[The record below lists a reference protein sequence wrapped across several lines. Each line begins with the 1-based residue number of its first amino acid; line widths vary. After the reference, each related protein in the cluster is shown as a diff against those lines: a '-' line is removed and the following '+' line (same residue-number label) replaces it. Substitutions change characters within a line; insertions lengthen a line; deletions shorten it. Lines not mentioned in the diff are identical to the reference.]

1 MYTIRE
7 SKEKFIIVLTFLP
20 SLIYFL
26 LVVKLTSYRELR
38 YIMPTIPFVA
48 LTLFFILDKVL
59 EFKYKNIAI
68 VAIAIALVATGF
80 IYSKPKFL
88 YEEYEQCLE
97 IAKENKSK
105 SFIYVYDNMF
115 NHIQS
120 IPEMMIYE
128 KTMIINV
135 NRNELQYCINNDEL
149 NQENSYIL
157 SIKTY
162 MDNEAIIKEI
172 LNNTD
177 FNNVTKLYEG
187 GNSSEIISNNLYL
200 VSK

>member
-1 MYTIRE
+1 
-7 SKEKFIIVLTFLP
+7 
-20 SLIYFL
+20 
-26 LVVKLTSYRELR
+26 
-38 YIMPTIPFVA
+38 MPTIPFVA